1 MDVQQI
7 TLSGKETAGP
17 QQVVLLSLGD
27 VSGREAV
34 FPVTGR
40 VDSSAVFMPYIL
52 QVQLHRLH
60 VPGWKLLRPLE
71 VSILLEKDEWIVS
84 DDLFNVYGTGD
95 DLTEARLDYESTL
108 VRFYRDIVEWEGGLA
123 QHLEDQ
129 RALLEAYLRR
139 EGD

>member
-1 MDVQQI
+1 MQQI

-17 QQVVLLSLGD
+17 QQVLISSLGD
-27 VSGREAV
+27 VSEREAV
-34 FPVTGR
+34 FFPVAGR
-40 VDSSAVFMPYIL
+40 VDSSAESVPYVL
-52 QVQLHRLH
+52 QVQLQRLH
-60 VPGWKLLRPLE
+60 VPGWKLMRSLE

-84 DDLFNVYGTGD
+84 DDLFNVYGTGE

-123 QHLEDQ
+123 QHLKDQ
-129 RALLEAYLRR
+129 RALLEAYLRP